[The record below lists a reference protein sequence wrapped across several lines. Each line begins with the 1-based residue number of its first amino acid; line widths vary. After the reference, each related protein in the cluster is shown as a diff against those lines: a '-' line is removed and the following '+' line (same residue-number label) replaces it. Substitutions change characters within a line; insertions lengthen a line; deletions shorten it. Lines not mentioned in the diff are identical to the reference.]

1 MKLLL
6 LTLYAKTQCF
16 KSPVG
21 IGSGNLKP
29 LESLGVLLLNATW
42 PGFHLWFRHWEFSV
56 QQGMKAFC
64 SWFMKYISLCQVT
77 GLWLVY
83 VNNKGR
89 VRSFFWKPSGCCHL
103 IQTKSLSIISNV
115 GFKEWIWA
123 VIRIPREEHQY
134 ENRCYIAPLMKF
146 KSVTADTQKK
156 DECIKE
162 EKRSHPFLLLL
173 MYCLPKDPLATVGDT
188 EVV

>member
-6 LTLYAKTQCF
+6 LTLYAKIHRF
-16 KSPVG
+16 KSPVAV
-21 IGSGNLKP
+21 GSGNSKP
-29 LESLGVLLLNATW
+29 SESMGVLLLNSTW
-42 PGFHLWFRHWEFSV
+42 PGFHLWFGHGEFNM

-64 SWFMKYISLCQVT
+64 SWFMKYISLCQIT

-83 VNNKGR
+83 VNNKDR
-89 VRSFFWKPSGCCHL
+89 VRSFFWKHSDCCHL

-115 GFKEWIWA
+115 GFTEWIWA

-134 ENRCYIAPLMKF
+134 ENRCYIAALMKF

-156 DECIKE
+156 MSVLR
-162 EKRSHPFLLLL
+162 KRCHLLFVCLFPCTVFLSIRW
-173 MYCLPKDPLATVGDT
+173 PPL
-188 EVV
+188 EIQK